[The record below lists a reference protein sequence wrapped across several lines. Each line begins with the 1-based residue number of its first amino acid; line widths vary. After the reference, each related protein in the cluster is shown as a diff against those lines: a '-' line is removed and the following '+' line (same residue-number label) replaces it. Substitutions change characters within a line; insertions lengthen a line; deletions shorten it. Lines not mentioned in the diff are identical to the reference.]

1 MLLCCCYVIVLFLVH
16 RFSSQ
21 VHVVVLQS
29 SKVFIKYL
37 LKINQIIDLYSYQ
50 LYFGIQ
56 KLVS

>member
-1 MLLCCCYVIVLFLVH
+1 MLLCCCYVIVLFLVQ

-29 SKVFIKYL
+29 SKVFIKYQ
-37 LKINQIIDLYSYQ
+37 LKRNQIIDLYSYQ